1 MFCGK
6 CGSKM
11 ADGARFCPNC
21 GAQMHAVAPS
31 VAPRPAAGGYSG
43 GYGTVT
49 ALTAPPRAPTPPAGQ
64 PVVHVTVPKKKSHAW
79 VGILIALVL
88 LIAVGVGA
96 LFYFAQTP
104 EKTLNKFCD
113 AVSTLD
119 YRTAVKCINGGSDE
133 LYDGALG
140 VAGDLFGAD
149 VGAYGDALQG
159 LGGLAAAAGVIPSV
173 EIEIHSVDYLDGHTW
188 LDANHCTVSATLIL
202 MEDGCVQEQEYCEI
216 DMTRDGLKWL
226 IDLDSLL

>member
-21 GAQMHAVAPS
+21 GAQVHAAAA
-31 VAPRPAAGGYSG
+31 APRPVSGGYSG

-49 ALTAPPRAPTPPAGQ
+49 ASTAPLPGGHGAVPVAAPRKKA
-64 PVVHVTVPKKKSHAW
+64 HVW

-119 YRTAVKCINGGSDE
+119 YRTAVKCMNGGSDE

-149 VGAYGDALQG
+149 IGAYGDALQG
-159 LGGLAAAAGVIPSV
+159 LGGLAAAAGAIPSV
-173 EIEIHSVDYLDGHTW
+173 EIEIQSVDYLDGHTW
-188 LDANHCTVSATLIL
+188 LDAKHCTVSATLIL

-226 IDLDSLL
+226 IDLDSLLSGF

>member
-21 GAQMHAVAPS
+21 GARVRTAAPE
-31 VAPRPAAGGYSG
+31 ATGYRP
-43 GYGTVT
+43 
-49 ALTAPPRAPTPPAGQ
+49 TAPGYYDGGRGMTPPPAVPQ
-64 PVVHVTVPKKKSHAW
+64 TNSPVVHAPKKKSRAW
-79 VGILIALVL
+79 AAVVVTLVL
-88 LIAVGVGA
+88 LIAIGVGA
-96 LFYFAQTP
+96 LFCFAQTP

-149 VGAYGDALQG
+149 IGAYGDALQG
-159 LGGLAAAAGVIPSV
+159 LGGLAAAAGAIPSV
-173 EIEIHSVDYLDGHTW
+173 EIEIQSVDYLDGHTW
-188 LDANHCTVSATLIL
+188 LDAKNCTVSATLIL

-226 IDLDSLL
+226 IDLDSLLSGF